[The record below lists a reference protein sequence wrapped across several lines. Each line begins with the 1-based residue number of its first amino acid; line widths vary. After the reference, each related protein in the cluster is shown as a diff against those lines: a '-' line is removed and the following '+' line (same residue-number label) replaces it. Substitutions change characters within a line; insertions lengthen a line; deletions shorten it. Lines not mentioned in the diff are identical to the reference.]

1 MITDSELKD
10 FILSHRDTLPY
21 ELVHGKELYLQKAVE
36 YWQMWKNYD
45 IDSGL
50 LDKLLSLSYYKNYD
64 QFSQLADSDKRVDD
78 IRKVIFK
85 LIAHCDY
92 QAKDKNILNE
102 YQDKRIVARCNIR
115 QNSFIVQLLK
125 YKRNP
130 ESTTPAI
137 KNLIAYLE
145 NPNKILPTISVRFR
159 EELSFYFLGKGLDNS
174 TFDSQ
179 IVGRIGNCYKE
190 CDEDGCWD
198 VANDKNLSVICNHFV
213 YLMKDQWHLAAP
225 NYYVARVTDDY
236 YFNKALNGQYW
247 CTQQRYEQQKNSVVT
262 SLLKIVREIKEGDI
276 LLLTNGNHIYAYG
289 KVCLCRS
296 ASEQVANLNATI
308 KSNQYAHDSGIV
320 SYDDTEVFYENLM
333 NGTDDWGERIDVD
346 NWMCYC
352 KSSSV
357 NTSNIK
363 GEKGLARMSIFKI
376 NATSA
381 MKKINELKMQFNRK
395 HQNVMDKVEL
405 VLKKKNV
412 ILQGAPGTGKTFST
426 ATIAVKICDEGFNEL
441 DNRDKVMAQ
450 YHSLEAEGRIAFCT
464 FHQSMGY
471 EDFVEGWKP
480 KAVKDAQ
487 GKVIGMEY
495 SIENG
500 IFRQICKKAEDNP
513 DLPYVLIIDEI
524 NRGNIS
530 KILGELITLLEP
542 DKRGVANHL
551 NIRLSYSKEAF
562 SVPENLYL
570 IGTMNTTDRSTG
582 VIDYALRRRFAFITM
597 KADKGLVTSDKGK
610 EAFDKVESFIVSHF
624 SDPNTDVEEIKIGHS
639 YFMCDNDALK
649 MNMEYEVKPL
659 LMEYVKDGILNC
671 SCNDVEELM
680 KNLCY
685 TGGHAGT

>member
-1 MITDSELKD
+1 MGMITNSELKD
-10 FILSHRDTLPY
+10 YILSHRDTLPH
-21 ELVHGKELYLQKAVE
+21 ELVHGKEFYLQKAVS
-36 YWQMWKNYD
+36 YWLKWKNYD
-45 IDSGL
+45 IESGL

-92 QAKDKNILNE
+92 QAKDKNVLNE

-125 YKRNP
+125 YKRDP
-130 ESTTPAI
+130 KSITQAMM
-137 KNLIAYLE
+137 NLINYLE
-145 NPNKILPTISVRFR
+145 KPGKVLPTISMGFR
-159 EELSFYFLGKGLDNS
+159 EEQSNYFLGHQLDNS
-174 TFDSQ
+174 TFDAKM
-179 IVGRIGNCYKE
+179 IEKIWDCYQVCNDNGK
-190 CDEDGCWD
+190 WS
-198 VANDKNLSVICNHFV
+198 VANPMNIPLICNHFV
-213 YLMKDQWHLAAP
+213 YQIKEQWHRSGV
-225 NYYVARVTDDY
+225 NYYVARITDDY
-236 YFNKALNGQYW
+236 YFNQALNGQYW
-247 CTQQRYEQQKNSVVT
+247 CTQQRYGQQVNSTVTNLLNVVRN
-262 SLLKIVREIKEGDI
+262 IREGDV
-276 LLLTNGNHIYAYG
+276 LLLTNGNRIYAYG
-289 KVCLCRS
+289 RVCLCRA
-296 ASEQVANLNATI
+296 ASDRTANLASTI
-308 KSNQYAHDSGIV
+308 EKNQYEHDSGIV
-320 SYDDTEVFYENLM
+320 SYEDSEVFYENLLD
-333 NGTDDWGERIDVD
+333 GTDNWGERIDVD
-346 NWMCYC
+346 YWSSYC
-352 KSSSV
+352 KSSAV
-357 NTSNIK
+357 TTS
-363 GEKGLARMSIFKI
+363 GVEEVKGLPLMSLFQITK
-376 NATSA
+376 ASA
-381 MKKINELKMQFNRK
+381 MSKINELDNQFNKRYK
-395 HQNVMDKVEL
+395 HIMDKVEL

-441 DNRDKVMAQ
+441 DNRGKVMAQ
-450 YHSLEAEGRIAFCT
+450 YHRLEEEGRIAFCT
-464 FHQSMGY
+464 FHQSMDY

-480 KAVKDAQ
+480 KAVRDVQ

-495 SIENG
+495 SIEKG
-500 IFRQICKKAEDNP
+500 IFRQMCEKAEDNP

-551 NIRLSYSKEAF
+551 NIRLSYSKQVF

-597 KADKGLVTSDKGK
+597 KADKGLITSDEGK
-610 EAFDKVESFIVSHF
+610 NCFEKVEKFIVEHF

-639 YFMCDNDALK
+639 YFMGDGDDLM

-671 SCNDVEELM
+671 SCNDVEELI
-680 KNLCY
+680 KNL
-685 TGGHAGT
+685 

>member
-1 MITDSELKD
+1 ME
-10 FILSHRDTLPY
+10 
-21 ELVHGKELYLQKAVE
+21 
-36 YWQMWKNYD
+36 
-45 IDSGL
+45 
-50 LDKLLSLSYYKNYD
+50 
-64 QFSQLADSDKRVDD
+64 
-78 IRKVIFK
+78 
-85 LIAHCDY
+85 
-92 QAKDKNILNE
+92 
-102 YQDKRIVARCNIR
+102 
-115 QNSFIVQLLK
+115 
-125 YKRNP
+125 
-130 ESTTPAI
+130 
-137 KNLIAYLE
+137 
-145 NPNKILPTISVRFR
+145 
-159 EELSFYFLGKGLDNS
+159 
-174 TFDSQ
+174 
-179 IVGRIGNCYKE
+179 
-190 CDEDGCWD
+190 
-198 VANDKNLSVICNHFV
+198 
-213 YLMKDQWHLAAP
+213 
-225 NYYVARVTDDY
+225 
-236 YFNKALNGQYW
+236 
-247 CTQQRYEQQKNSVVT
+247 
-262 SLLKIVREIKEGDI
+262 
-276 LLLTNGNHIYAYG
+276 
-289 KVCLCRS
+289 
-296 ASEQVANLNATI
+296 
-308 KSNQYAHDSGIV
+308 
-320 SYDDTEVFYENLM
+320 
-333 NGTDDWGERIDVD
+333 
-346 NWMCYC
+346 
-352 KSSSV
+352 
-357 NTSNIK
+357 
-363 GEKGLARMSIFKI
+363 
-376 NATSA
+376 
-381 MKKINELKMQFNRK
+381 KINELKMQFNRK

-441 DNRDKVMAQ
+441 DNRHKVMAQ

-542 DKRGVANHL
+542 DKRGERNHL

-597 KADKGLVTSDKGK
+597 KADKGLITSDKGK

-680 KNLCY
+680 KNL
-685 TGGHAGT
+685 